1 MLWLMQ
7 QRLAARALDLV
18 CLKIMMQNRKHKRHD
33 LKEEELQRASDK
45 WNEDQKK
52 QFDFISKRL
61 REKLRQ
67 GPTST
72 MSMTSFVNAMDYLQ
86 KQ

>member
-1 MLWLMQ
+1 
-7 QRLAARALDLV
+7 
-18 CLKIMMQNRKHKRHD
+18 MQNRKRKRHD

-45 WNEDQKK
+45 WNEDRKK